1 MGTVRSY
8 SKVYISGVSHR
19 RSVDYLKQWLCVVC
33 PTMPSV
39 PDNMGNQFASG
50 ICGTD
55 AHIDEV
61 LFLFWL
67 EDSK

>member
-1 MGTVRSY
+1 MWGRSGPTQR
-8 SKVYISGVSHR
+8 YIFQEFLIV
-19 RSVDYLKQWLCVVC
+19 VDYLKQWLCVVC